1 MRTALACVLLCA
13 QIGASQ
19 AQTQLNCGKPP
30 DVFADIAKQF
40 GERPAQVFVR
50 DNGGQV
56 LFFTV
61 NPETGTWTLFA
72 QQSADTICPVMGGDS
87 WRDLTVPVKPEAGA

>member
-1 MRTALACVLLCA
+1 MMRLLACVLLCT
-13 QIGASQ
+13 ASTVQ
-19 AQTQLNCGKPP
+19 AQTQLGCGKPK
-30 DVFADIAKQF
+30 DAFADVAKSH
-40 GERPAQVFVR
+40 GEKPAQVFVR
-50 DNGGQV
+50 DGGQV
-56 LFFTV
+56 VFFTV